1 MLLIFSWKASP
12 DKWFINTKWSIY
24 SCSKMSQILFSF
36 TLFLYWWYV
45 VFPDYEWY
53 FYAPWIFMA
62 VIIST
67 YGIPPHS
74 NDRKKELG
82 SVYSLPIKL
91 IKMFCKMVKHDNA
104 VNWKQL
110 ITRRNVCAH
119 LVLHWTFT
127 VAIKQHPFVT
137 ANSEFCSILLLS
149 PLICLC
155 ACSLLLEGL
164 SSSLL
169 WEAVTVV
176 QECSRIAVWMLSSPF
191 HRQY

>member
-1 MLLIFSWKASP
+1 MLLTFSWKASP

-24 SCSKMSQILFSF
+24 SCSKMSQILSSF

-53 FYAPWIFMA
+53 LYAPWIFMA

-74 NDRKKELG
+74 NDRKKEVG

-127 VAIKQHPFVT
+127 VAVKQHPFVT
-137 ANSEFCSILLLS
+137 AILLHPFAVPTDLFVCSFIAFGRIQLFS
-149 PLICLC
+149 PL
-155 ACSLLLEGL
+155 G
-164 SSSLL
+164 SSN
-169 WEAVTVV
+169 
-176 QECSRIAVWMLSSPF
+176 CNPRMF
-191 HRQY
+191 